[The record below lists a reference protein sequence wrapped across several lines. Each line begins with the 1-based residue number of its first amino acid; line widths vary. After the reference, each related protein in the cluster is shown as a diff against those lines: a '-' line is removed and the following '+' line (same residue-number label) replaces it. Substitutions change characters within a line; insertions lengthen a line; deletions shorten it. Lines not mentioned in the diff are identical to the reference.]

1 MSDLVV
7 QRRLQI
13 VTAAEIIIS
22 EKGLQHLS
30 LAEIEKK
37 AGMSRGQLTYYF
49 PTKEEIL
56 LAVFDRCVESI
67 HRRIAIPLE
76 TVSKNG
82 IKGWS
87 LVREVIRAAINELI
101 TEEPFYFLEY
111 TFLAQV
117 GSRPDFGKR
126 LCLLYAEWRD
136 RMSIDMQPDFP
147 SDEMGNLMIIIQAF
161 LHGLAIQRLVDPE
174 NINAKS
180 SGNLFLKILDQ
191 FVTSQRNNPE
201 KPSCRDFSDQIDAKL
216 KEKCNGT

>member
-1 MSDLVV
+1 MSDLVA

-13 VTAAEIIIS
+13 VTAAEIVIS

-67 HRRIAIPLE
+67 YRRIAIPLE
-76 TVSKNG
+76 TVSRSG
-82 IKGWS
+82 IKGWP
-87 LVREVIRAAINELI
+87 LVREVIVAAINELI
-101 TEEPFYFLEY
+101 TEDPFYFLEY

-126 LCLLYAEWRD
+126 LSHLYSDWRN
-136 RMSIDMQPDFP
+136 RMGLDMESDFP
-147 SDEMGNLMIIIQAF
+147 SHEMGNLMVIIQAF

-174 NINAKS
+174 KVNAKS
-180 SGNLFLKILDQ
+180 AGNLFLTILDTFISSLQ
-191 FVTSQRNNPE
+191 TSPE
-201 KPSCRDFSDQIDAKL
+201 KPCCHDFCEQVDSKL
-216 KEKCNGT
+216 REKPDGA